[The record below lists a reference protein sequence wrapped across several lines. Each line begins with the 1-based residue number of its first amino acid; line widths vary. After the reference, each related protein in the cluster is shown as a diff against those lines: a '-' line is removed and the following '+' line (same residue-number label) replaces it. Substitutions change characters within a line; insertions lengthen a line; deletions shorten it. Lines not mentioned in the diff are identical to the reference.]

1 MAKDSLRENKM
12 GTMHEGRLLLQMAA
26 PIIISMLVTALYNII
41 DSIYVS
47 QVSESAVTALSLAY
61 PIQNLEIAAALGI
74 GIGVNAHLSKSLG
87 ERNKEAVNRAAGNG
101 IFLAVC
107 CAVIFALFGLFGTRT
122 YFESQSSVRE
132 TVEGGISYTSICCI
146 FSAGIFLEILGERLL
161 QSSGKTVY
169 TLISQGSGSIINII
183 LDPLFIHGGFGI
195 PAMGVTGAAIA
206 TVIGQWCGALISF
219 GLNLKFNTDV
229 QFKFTYLRPVKRAI
243 GPILAVGLPTFI
255 MNGIGSVMTFGLN
268 QILQGFQETA
278 TGVLGVYFKLQS
290 FFFMPL
296 YGINNAAI
304 SILAFNYGAKQPKR
318 IMRTLKIACIT
329 ALAIMVTGF
338 CVFEIFPQ
346 FFIGMFNPSEHFMEM
361 GCIALRIISISFPI
375 AADCVILTS
384 IFQALGNGV
393 DSALISACRQL
404 IVLLPVAWLLSL
416 SGNVNLVWWAF
427 PVSELASALVS
438 VTLFVRLY
446 KKKIKPLYAEV

>member
-1 MAKDSLRENKM
+1 MSDTLRENKM
-12 GTMHEGRLLLQMAA
+12 GTMKEGKLLLNMAA
-26 PIIISMLVTALYNII
+26 PIIVSMLVTALYNII

-74 GIGVNAHLSKSLG
+74 GIGVNAHLSRSLG
-87 ERNKEAVNRAAGNG
+87 ERNQQAVNRAAGNG
-101 IFLAVC
+101 AFLAVC
-107 CAVIFALFGLFGTRT
+107 CAVLFAIFGIFGSRP
-122 YFESQSSVRE
+122 YFLAQSTVEE
-132 TVEGGISYTSICCI
+132 TIEGGIAYTSICCI

-161 QSSGKTVY
+161 QASGKTVF

-183 LDPLFIHGGFGI
+183 LDPLFIHGGMGI
-195 PAMGVTGAAIA
+195 PAMGVTGAAVA

-219 GLNLKFNTDV
+219 GLNLKFNSDV
-229 QFKFTYLRPVKRAI
+229 KFGFRYMIPRKSAV

-268 QILQGFQETA
+268 QILQSFQETA

-304 SILAFNYGAKQPKR
+304 SILAFNYGAKKPKR
-318 IMRTLKIACIT
+318 IMKTLKIACIT
-329 ALAIMVTGF
+329 ALVIMFTGF
-338 CVFEIFPQ
+338 AVFEIAPQ
-346 FFIGMFNPSEHFMEM
+346 LFIGMFNPSEHFMEM

-375 AADCVILTS
+375 AADCVILTA

-393 DSALISACRQL
+393 DSAVISLCRQL
-404 IVLLPVAWLLSL
+404 LVLLPVAYLLSL

-427 PVSELASALVS
+427 PISEIASAVVS
-438 VTLFVRLY
+438 VTLFARLY
-446 KKKIKPLYAEV
+446 KKKIKPLFAEE

>member
-1 MAKDSLRENKM
+1 MSRDLQKENKM
-12 GTMHEGRLLLQMAA
+12 GTMKEGKLLFTMAL

-74 GIGVNAHLSKSLG
+74 GIGVNAYFSKSLG
-87 ERNKEAVNRAAGNG
+87 ERNQDAVNRAAGNG
-101 IFLAVC
+101 VFLALC
-107 CAVIFALFGLFGTRT
+107 CAVLFALFGFFGSRP
-122 YFESQSSVRE
+122 YFESQSHVEE
-132 TVEGGISYTSICCI
+132 TVEGGIVYTSICCI

-161 QSSGKTVY
+161 QSSGKTVF
-169 TLISQGSGSIINII
+169 TLISQGSGSVINII

-195 PAMGVTGAAIA
+195 PAMGVAGAAVA
-206 TVIGQWCGALISF
+206 TVIGQWCGAIISLL
-219 GLNLKFNTDV
+219 LNLKFNTDV
-229 QFKFTYLRPVKRAI
+229 KFRFSYLRPVKQAI

-304 SILAFNYGAKQPKR
+304 SILAFNYGAKNPKR
-318 IMRTLKIACIT
+318 IMKTLKIACVVAMI
-329 ALAIMVTGF
+329 IMVTGF
-338 CVFEIFPQ
+338 VVFAFFPQ
-346 FFIGMFNPSEHFMEM
+346 VFIGMFNPSEHFMEM
-361 GCIALRIISISFPI
+361 GCTALRIISLGFPI

-393 DSALISACRQL
+393 DSAVISLSRQL
-404 IVLLPVAWLLSL
+404 LVLLPVAWLLSL

-427 PVSELASALVS
+427 PISEVASALVS
-438 VTLFVRLY
+438 VALFVRLY
-446 KKKIKPLYAEV
+446 RKKIKPLYLEA

>member
-1 MAKDSLRENKM
+1 MSKDLRPENKM
-12 GTMHEGRLLLQMAA
+12 GTMNEGKLLFNMAL

-74 GIGVNAHLSKSLG
+74 GIGVNAYFSKSLG
-87 ERNKEAVNRAAGNG
+87 ERNQEAVNRAAGNG
-101 IFLAVC
+101 VFLAIF
-107 CAVIFALFGLFGTRT
+107 CAALFALFGFFGTRP
-122 YFESQSSVRE
+122 YFESQSRVEE
-132 TVEGGISYTSICCI
+132 TVEGGIIYTSICCI

-161 QSSGKTVY
+161 QSSGKTVF

-183 LDPLFIHGGFGI
+183 LDPIFIHGGFGI
-195 PAMGVTGAAIA
+195 PAMGVAGAAVA
-206 TVIGQWCGALISF
+206 TVIGQWCGALISL

-229 QFKFTYLRPVKRAI
+229 KFGFSYLRPVKKAI

-318 IMRTLKIACIT
+318 IMKTLKIACVVAMI
-329 ALAIMVTGF
+329 IMVTGF
-338 CVFEIFPQ
+338 AVFELFPQ
-346 FFIGMFNPSEHFMEM
+346 VFIGMFNPSDHFMEM
-361 GCIALRIISISFPI
+361 GCIALRIISIGFPV

-393 DSALISACRQL
+393 DSALISLSRQL
-404 IVLLPVAWLLSL
+404 IVLLPAAWLLSL

-427 PVSELASALVS
+427 PISEVASALVS
-438 VTLFVRLY
+438 VTLFIRLY
-446 KKKIKPLYAEV
+446 RKKIKPLYQEA

>member
-1 MAKDSLRENKM
+1 MNRNTLPENKM
-12 GTMHEGRLLLQMAA
+12 GTMKEGKLLFNMAA

-87 ERNKEAVNRAAGNG
+87 EKNQEAVNRAAGNG
-101 IFLAVC
+101 VFLALA
-107 CAVIFALFGLFGTRT
+107 CAVIFALFGLFGTRP
-122 YFESQSSVRE
+122 YFLAQSHVEE

-161 QSSGKTVY
+161 QASGKTIF
-169 TLISQGSGSIINII
+169 TLLSQGSGAIINII
-183 LDPLFIHGGFGI
+183 LDPLFIHGGLFI

-206 TVIGQWCGALISF
+206 TVIGQWCGAIISF
-219 GLNLKFNTDV
+219 CLNLKFNSDV
-229 QFKFTYLRPVKRAI
+229 KLRFSYLRPVKRAM
-243 GPILAVGLPTFI
+243 GPILAVGLPTFV

-304 SILAFNYGAKQPKR
+304 SILAFNYGAKKPER
-318 IMRTLKIACIT
+318 IMKTLKIACIT

-338 CVFEIFPQ
+338 GVFELFPQ
-346 FFIGMFNPSEHFMEM
+346 VFIGMFNPSEHFMEM
-361 GCIALRIISISFPI
+361 GCVALRIISISFPI
-375 AADCVILTS
+375 AADCVILTA

-393 DSALISACRQL
+393 DSAVISVCRQL
-404 IVLLPVAWLLSL
+404 VVLLPVAWLLSL

-427 PVSELASALVS
+427 PISEVASALVS
-438 VTLFVRLY
+438 VTLFVKLY
-446 KKKIKPLYAEV
+446 RKKIRPLFEEA

>member
-1 MAKDSLRENKM
+1 MKKETLQGNKM
-12 GTMHEGRLLLQMAA
+12 GTMKEGKLLFNMAL

-74 GIGVNAHLSKSLG
+74 GIGVNAYFSKSLG
-87 ERNKEAVNRAAGNG
+87 ERNQDAVNRAAGNG
-101 IFLAVC
+101 VFLALC
-107 CAVIFALFGLFGTRT
+107 CAVLFALFGFFGARP
-122 YFESQSSVRE
+122 YFESQSRVQE
-132 TVEGGISYTSICCI
+132 TVEGGIAYTSICCI

-161 QSSGKTVY
+161 QSSGKTVF

-183 LDPLFIHGGFGI
+183 LDPLFIHGGLGI
-195 PAMGVTGAAIA
+195 PAMGVAGAAIA
-206 TVIGQWCGALISF
+206 TVIGQWCGAFISL

-229 QFKFTYLRPVKRAI
+229 KFKFSYLRPVKGAI

-304 SILAFNYGAKQPKR
+304 SILAFNYGSKKPER
-318 IMRTLKIACIT
+318 IMKTLKIACVT
-329 ALAIMVTGF
+329 AMAIMVTGF
-338 CVFEIFPQ
+338 TVFELFPQ
-346 FFIGMFNPSEHFMEM
+346 VFIGMFNPSEHFMEM
-361 GCIALRIISISFPI
+361 GCTALRIISISFPV

-384 IFQALGNGV
+384 VFQALGNGV
-393 DSALISACRQL
+393 DSAVISINRQL
-404 IVLLPVAWLLSL
+404 LVLLPVAWLLSL

-427 PVSELASALVS
+427 PISEVASALVS
-438 VTLFVRLY
+438 VFLFVRLY
-446 KKKIKPLYAEV
+446 RRKIKPMFQQA

>member
-1 MAKDSLRENKM
+1 MDKDSLIENKM
-12 GTMHEGRLLLQMAA
+12 GTMKEGKLLFSMAL

-87 ERNKEAVNRAAGNG
+87 ERNQEAVNRAAGNG

-107 CAVIFALFGLFGTRT
+107 CAVLFALFGFFGSRP
-122 YFESQSSVRE
+122 YFESQSRVQE
-132 TVEGGISYTSICCI
+132 TVEGGIAYTSICCI

-206 TVIGQWCGALISF
+206 TVIGQWCGAFISL

-229 QFKFTYLRPVKRAI
+229 KFKFSYMRPIKRAV

-304 SILAFNYGAKQPKR
+304 SILAFNYGAKKPRR
-318 IMRTLKIACIT
+318 IMKTLKIACIT

-338 CVFEIFPQ
+338 AVFELFPQ
-346 FFIGMFNPSEHFMEM
+346 LFIGMFNPSEHFMTM

-393 DSALISACRQL
+393 DSALISASRQL
-404 IVLLPVAWLLSL
+404 IVLLPVAYLLSL

-427 PVSELASALVS
+427 PISEFASAFVS
-438 VTLFVRLY
+438 VALFIRLY
-446 KKKIKPLYAEV
+446 KKKIKPLYLEG